1 MNTLRVATRG
11 EDVSTIAADEI
22 YKFGDYIL
30 YGKRYLLTHRGKPI
44 SLPSRLFDTLL
55 CLLKSAGTPV
65 AKDCLIRTVW
75 PNQHVSET
83 NITRALADLRRV
95 LKDYAH
101 NLKTITGVGYCFIGS
116 VERITAS
123 QSPHL
128 IEALSPYPDA
138 IDGSIQLISVLP
150 FHFPGAEIGLGERC
164 ATATATE
171 LSIRT
176 TLPVASPA
184 IISTD
189 DPLAVAAEV
198 SHLLVGY
205 VYAAD
210 TVSSVQVHLSRL
222 DGRIIWATQ
231 FSIPSSV
238 EDKPIHIA
246 RQICRSL
253 ENKLRQPSSSIL
265 SANSKAVQ
273 LHGRALFHWKT
284 RTVSGLRKGL
294 EYAEAALEA
303 DPSFAQAYVTAAN
316 YYCALVPHGDFLPS
330 ELLLKARESALRAL
344 ELDPDLAD
352 AHVSLGIIKLRHE
365 FDRVA
370 AEQSFKNAAII
381 DPRSYTA
388 LHWLGNLQCTNG
400 QFAQASETL
409 REAYELNPESL
420 SIRGALAQA
429 LFLAGDLRLCREWL
443 EETLELNPTFA
454 TAEFGMGMLCG
465 WEGDKRGA
473 IRFFQQAA
481 EHSSGRAFYLSS
493 LAYGASKWGDQ
504 GTVKSILKHLDYRRR
519 RRYVPHYDL
528 AVAQLAN
535 GNLDRA
541 VQSIARAIS
550 SRDALAPWLGVDPRV
565 QDLHSSPRFI
575 ELLGQVNFPSP
586 TLQ

>member
-1 MNTLRVATRG
+1 MDTLREATQGENGNTL
-11 EDVSTIAADEI
+11 EADEI

-44 SLPSRLFDTLL
+44 SLPPRLFDTLL

-65 AKDCLIRTVW
+65 AKDSLIRSVW

-83 NITRALADLRRV
+83 NLTKAVADLRRV

-116 VERITAS
+116 IERITAS
-123 QSPHL
+123 HSAHL
-128 IEALSPYPDA
+128 IEALAPYPDA

-150 FHFPGAEIGLGERC
+150 FHVAGEEKGLSARC

-176 TLPVASPA
+176 NLPVASPA
-184 IISTD
+184 VIGSNIPFAIT
-189 DPLAVAAEV
+189 AEV

-205 VYAAD
+205 VYDAG
-210 TVSSVQVHLSRL
+210 TGWSVQVHLSRL
-222 DGRIIWATQ
+222 DGRIMWATQ
-231 FSIPSSV
+231 FVLSSSV
-238 EDKPIHIA
+238 EDMPTHIA
-246 RQICRSL
+246 HQICRFL
-253 ENKLRQPSSSIL
+253 EIKLRQPSSSVL

-284 RTVSGLRKGL
+284 RTVSGLRQGL
-294 EYAEAALEA
+294 EYAEAALKA

-344 ELDPDLAD
+344 ELDPYLAD

-365 FDRVA
+365 FDRAA
-370 AEQSFKNAAII
+370 AEESFTNALTI

-400 QFAQASETL
+400 QFAKGSDTL
-409 REAYELNPESL
+409 REAYELNPKSL

-429 LFLAGDLRLCREWL
+429 SFLAGNLTLCREWL
-443 EETLELNPTFA
+443 EEALELNPTFA
-454 TAEFGMGMLCG
+454 MAEFGMGMLCG
-465 WEGDKRGA
+465 WEGDKQGA

-504 GTVKSILKHLDYRRR
+504 GTVKSILKHLNYRSR

-535 GNLDRA
+535 GHLDRA

-565 QDLHSSPRFI
+565 QDLHRSPQFV
-575 ELLGQVNFPSP
+575 ELLSRVNFRGPAP
-586 TLQ
+586 Q